1 MFCKVCRSAEPGGSS
16 AACALAKR
24 VRLDVLGR
32 HARCKIKELTLCVTD
47 RAGLDLLSM
56 RQLTTLPGLQGDE
69 LRLAESEL
77 LAHLVRDH
85 RRVGQFTPVH
95 PHSLTN
101 CKVVPRN
108 LFCTAPQPMQRS
120 GPLLSNAP
128 P

>member
-16 AACALAKR
+16 AACALVKR

-32 HARCKIKELTLCVTD
+32 HGRCKIKELILCVTD
-47 RAGLDLLSM
+47 RAGLDLVFHCL
-56 RQLTTLPGLQGDE
+56 QLTTLPGLQGDE

-95 PHSLTN
+95 SSPLTIA
-101 CKVVPRN
+101 KLYRN
-108 LFCTAPQPMQRS
+108 LFCTAPQPVQRS